1 MSELGALIGRF
12 GYVAVFGGALFEG
25 ETMLILGGLSAHRGY
40 LQLPLVML
48 SAFAGG
54 VLGDQAAYWL
64 GRRYGDRV
72 LVRLRA
78 PALPV
83 YRLRTLIRRSAPV
96 AIIANRFLY
105 GLRTIGPVVIAM
117 AGVPPARFALFN
129 AIGAAVWAVAIVG
142 AGYLF
147 GHAVE
152 AMLGR
157 AHRYEEVLFAV
168 VFAVGLVACVV
179 LHRRR
184 RRDPR

>member
-72 LVRLRA
+72 LARLRA
-78 PALPV
+78 PEAPVQRIRALV
-83 YRLRTLIRRSAPV
+83 QRSAPV
-96 AIIANRFLY
+96 AIVANRFLY

-117 AGVPPARFALFN
+117 AGVPPARFAVFN
-129 AIGAAVWAVAIVG
+129 AIGAALWAVAIVG

-152 AMLGR
+152 AVLGNAR
-157 AHRYEEVLFAV
+157 RYEEILFAV
-168 VFAVGLVACVV
+168 VFGAGVIAWFTL
-179 LHRRR
+179 RRGR
-184 RRDPR
+184 RRDPQ

>member
-1 MSELGALIGRF
+1 VSELGALIGRF
-12 GYVAVFGGALFEG
+12 GYIAVFGGALFEG

-40 LQLPLVML
+40 LQLPLVVL

-54 VLGDQAAYWL
+54 MLGDQVAYWL

-72 LVRLRA
+72 LARLDPPEAAVNRLRG
-78 PALPV
+78 
-83 YRLRTLIRRSAPV
+83 LIRRSAPV
-96 AIIANRFLY
+96 AIMANRFLY
-105 GLRTIGPVVIAM
+105 GLRTIGPVVIAT

-129 AIGAAVWAVAIVG
+129 AIGAAVWALAIVG

-152 AMLGR
+152 AVLGR

-168 VFAVGLVACVV
+168 VLAVGLVAWMV

-184 RRDPR
+184 RRGAR